1 MRLWLAALAAF
12 ALYAGGQVLAQTN
25 EARTGEPAAVVAQ
38 FHDALLDVWKDADK
52 SPAAERFDRLA
63 PAVKQAFDLQ
73 RMMRGAAGSSWGKAT
88 PEQRVQLVEAFTR
101 YSVATYV
108 DRFDAYDGQTFQTIG
123 TQPVAEDQVLVETR
137 IVQPSAEPVS
147 LTYVM
152 NREADQWRIV
162 DVRYVYEGKAG
173 NEIPRLHG
181 EFRQTLRTGGP
192 DLLVERLNALADQ
205 RLAGTGGQ

>member
-1 MRLWLAALAAF
+1 MRLWFAVLAAF
-12 ALYAGGQVLAQTN
+12 AICAGNPAQ
-25 EARTGEPAAVVAQ
+25 AQMSGRQMSEPAAVVSQ

-52 SPAAERFDRLA
+52 SPATERFDRLA
-63 PAVKQAFDLQ
+63 PAMKQAFDLQ

-88 PEQRVQLVEAFTR
+88 PEQRVRLVEAFTR

-108 DRFDAYDGQTFQTIG
+108 ARFDAYDGQAFQTIG
-123 TQPVAEDQVLVETR
+123 TQPVAEDQVFVETR
-137 IVQPSAEPVS
+137 IEQPGAEPVS

-152 NREADQWRIV
+152 SRESDRWRIV

-205 RLAGTGGQ
+205 RLAETRGQ

>member
-1 MRLWLAALAAF
+1 MRIWFAVLIALAICAS
-12 ALYAGGQVLAQTN
+12 GPVQ
-25 EARTGEPAAVVAQ
+25 ARAGEPEDVVSQ
-38 FHDALLDVWKDADK
+38 FHDALLGVWKDADK
-52 SPAAERFDRLA
+52 TPATERFDRLA
-63 PAVKQAFDLQ
+63 PAVTRAFDLQ

-88 PEQRVQLVEAFTR
+88 PEQRERLVEAFTR

-108 DRFDAYDGQTFQTIG
+108 DRFDAYDGQTFRTIG
-123 TQPVAEDQVLVETR
+123 TQPVADDQVLVETN
-137 IVQPSAEPVS
+137 IVQPNKAPVS

-181 EFRQTLRTGGP
+181 EFRQTLKTGGP

-205 RLAGTGGQ
+205 RLADG